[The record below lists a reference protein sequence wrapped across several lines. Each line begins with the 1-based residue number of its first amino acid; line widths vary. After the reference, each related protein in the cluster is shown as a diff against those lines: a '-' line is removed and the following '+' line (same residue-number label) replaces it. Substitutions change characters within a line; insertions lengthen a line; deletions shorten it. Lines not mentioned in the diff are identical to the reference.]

1 MIPEVAY
8 MKTVPILQKA
18 RHMLKKKVLILET
31 SEFQWKNIEF
41 QDWVAQTNFS
51 CKPIS
56 KWQDRSL

>member
-1 MIPEVAY
+1 MISEVAY

-41 QDWVAQTNFS
+41 QD
-51 CKPIS
+51 
-56 KWQDRSL
+56 